1 MINPVVSVII
11 PVYNK
16 HKYIKETIN
25 SVLLQNFTNFEI
37 IIVDD
42 GSTDGSLE
50 VIRECV
56 DARLQ
61 IFSQS
66 NSGVERARNFGF
78 SKSVGSYI
86 VFLDADDIMRKDRLI
101 KQIDLFE
108 SKEELKLL
116 GTWAGVVDNMGK
128 VIGSICPPISNEA
141 LQLAHL
147 FRNQFVSSSVMIR
160 RNAIDHEMA
169 FNETRGQHFAEDYD
183 LWHRISRNGLVAN
196 IPEKLTTYRRLN
208 ESRSQSKDG
217 SLLESAR
224 NISAEWLYR
233 NTNRFESM
241 ESARTFVLSIN
252 GLDDF
257 TPNIGCNMRE
267 TLRTYDALLNDLL
280 PENTFRRSDGLRKVM
295 IQHKIHI
302 TIWSLLGF
310 IPVSLQ
316 RKIFSF
322 LNLFKSSLFTQF
334 LFSIIERNNSK
345 RD

>member
-1 MINPVVSVII
+1 MIDPVVSVII

-16 HKYIKETIN
+16 HKYIKETID
-25 SVLLQNFTNFEI
+25 SVLIQDFTNFEI

-42 GSTDGSLE
+42 GSTDRSLE
-50 VIRECV
+50 VVRECV
-56 DARLQ
+56 DPRLQ
-61 IFSQS
+61 VFSQS

-86 VFLDADDIMRKDRLI
+86 VFLDADDLMSKDRLR
-101 KQIDLFE
+101 KQIDRFE
-108 SKEELKLL
+108 SNQELTLL
-116 GTWAGVVDNMGK
+116 GTWASVVDNSGK
-128 VIGSICPPISNEA
+128 VIGSICPPISNGA

-160 RNAIDHEMA
+160 RNAIDSGMI
-169 FNETRGQHFAEDYD
+169 FDETRGRRFAEDYD
-183 LWHRISRNGLVAN
+183 LWKRISKNALVAN

-208 ESRSQSKDG
+208 VSRSQGEDG

-224 NISAEWLYR
+224 NISAEWLHL
-233 NTNRFESM
+233 NTNRFVSI

-267 TLRTYDALLNDLL
+267 TLHTYNALLNDLHR
-280 PENTFRRSDGLRKVM
+280 ENTDKKSDGSGKVT

-302 TIWSLLGF
+302 VIWSLLGF
-310 IPVSLQ
+310 IPLSLQ
-316 RKIFSF
+316 RKIFLL
-322 LNLFKSSLFTQF
+322 LNSFKSSRYSRWLPR
-334 LFSIIERNNSK
+334 IIARSSSK
-345 RD
+345 R